1 MELLDFFWPQWAQAR
16 HLREVAQA
24 LKTGGGR
31 KTSPTRVA
39 VDLQTDINTL
49 ALVCMGLV
57 AALIE
62 KGVISELDLQM
73 HLQKIDN
80 LDAEDDHGLD
90 PNLLRGAL
98 GLKQPPKRSLPSRA
112 KLPKKQAKGG
122 PVPAGTKK
130 AR

>member
-1 MELLDFFWPQWAQAR
+1 MEMLDFFWPQWAQAR

-31 KTSPTRVA
+31 KTSPTRIA
-39 VDLQTDINTL
+39 VDLQADINSL
-49 ALVCMGLV
+49 ALVCMSLV
-57 AALIE
+57 AALVE

-73 HLQKIDN
+73 HLQKLDE
-80 LDAEDDHGLD
+80 LDAQDDHGLD
-90 PNLLRGAL
+90 PDLMRGAL
-98 GLKQPPKRSLPSRA
+98 GLKKNKSRALPSNA

-122 PVPAGTKK
+122 PVPERHKK